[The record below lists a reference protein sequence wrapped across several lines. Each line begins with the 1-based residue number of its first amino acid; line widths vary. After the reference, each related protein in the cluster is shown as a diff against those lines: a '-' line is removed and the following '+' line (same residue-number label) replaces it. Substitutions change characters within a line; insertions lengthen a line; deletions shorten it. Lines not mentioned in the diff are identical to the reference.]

1 MFRRL
6 YKTPDETEIS
16 QLLDFFV
23 CMAISNPDL
32 DDFEDKSRQFIEDSL
47 NLIESMFTGTK
58 STTILRYQ

>member
-1 MFRRL
+1 M
-6 YKTPDETEIS
+6 
-16 QLLDFFV
+16 LDFFV